1 MPPLR
6 TFSSSSTR
14 HRVSCT
20 TTHPLQAVATLSSE
34 LELVTTKAF
43 TQLEETQQKLD
54 HLEKSAQDN
63 HYSVSSNFQAFSESH
78 PQQMRDHVE
87 QAVETMRNAQQQ
99 QLQELEGKRL
109 AFERKLAAEED
120 KRQRLFNTLQNTL
133 QVTTAEQEQKLLG
146 LATRVETDVELL
158 GKKIGAAENGAAMA
172 VAETHILL

>member
-1 MPPLR
+1 
-6 TFSSSSTR
+6 
-14 HRVSCT
+14 
-20 TTHPLQAVATLSSE
+20 
-34 LELVTTKAF
+34 
-43 TQLEETQQKLD
+43 
-54 HLEKSAQDN
+54 
-63 HYSVSSNFQAFSESH
+63 
-78 PQQMRDHVE
+78 MRDHVE